1 MSDIF
6 LAGWGVVSPAG
17 WGMPTFREVLARGEP
32 MPLKELARPGWTQTL
47 KIRPVPP
54 PSPRPVFATHAR
66 LRRTS
71 PIAQY
76 VAAAGLEAL
85 GKDAANG
92 GKEAAVASRLG
103 IILCVMCGCV
113 NYTRRFYDETLKD
126 PSLASPMVFPETVY
140 NAPSSHLAALLGTAA
155 INYTLVG
162 DPGTFLQGIALAAD
176 WLTAG
181 RVEGCLVIGAEE
193 MDWITANA
201 LRLFDAKLVMSE
213 GAGALY
219 LRRDLGD
226 ADSGVRLQAITEP
239 WLFTREQP
247 RELAAQRA
255 RAELSRNQPSTSRQ
269 PEPGEHTPACLL
281 CDGLQGAP
289 KMDRAET
296 AAWSDWRGPRL
307 SPKRVLGDGLM
318 AAAAWQCAAAA
329 DAIARGDCASA
340 EVSVVGSNQQ
350 AIAARFQRQG

>member
-1 MSDIF
+1 
-6 LAGWGVVSPAG
+6 
-17 WGMPTFREVLARGEP
+17 MPPFREVLARGEP
-32 MPLKELARPGWTQTL
+32 LPLKELARPGWTQKL
-47 KIRPVPP
+47 NIRPVPP
-54 PSPRPVFATHAR
+54 PSPRPVFAAHAR

-85 GKDAANG
+85 GEDAPKVG
-92 GKEAAVASRLG
+92 SGAAIAPRLG

-140 NAPSSHLAALLGTAA
+140 NSPSSHLAALLGTAA

-162 DPGTFLQGIALAAD
+162 DPGTFLQGVALAAD

-201 LRLFDAKLVMSE
+201 LRLFEAKLVMSE

-219 LRRDLGD
+219 LRRDPGHGNGP
-226 ADSGVRLQAITEP
+226 GVRLQAITEP
-239 WLFTREQP
+239 WLFTRRQP
-247 RELAAQRA
+247 RGLAAQRA
-255 RAELSRNQPSTSRQ
+255 RAELSANQARQ
-269 PEPGEHTPACLL
+269 DHQSEAGDDSSACLL

-289 KMDRAET
+289 RMDRAES
-296 AAWSDWRGPRL
+296 AAWSDWPGARL

-329 DAIARGDCASA
+329 DAVARGDCSNAT
-340 EVSVVGSNQQ
+340 VSVVGSNQQ
-350 AIAARFQRQG
+350 AIAARFERHER